1 MIPVKI
7 HSVAVRSGV
16 SPDSGAALEDQA
28 MSRGLVAAFVL
39 ALAGAASLAT
49 AQPAKA
55 DNFSFGYSSGGYYGR
70 PGPGWDHGRHY
81 HRPPPRVVYYAPP
94 PRYYQPPPRVI
105 YAPPPTVVYADPPQV
120 IYAPPVVANNVKP
133 SNQYCR
139 EYQSTTI
146 VGGQKI
152 ASYGTACQQ
161 PDGSWRIVQ

>member
-1 MIPVKI
+1 M
-7 HSVAVRSGV
+7 
-16 SPDSGAALEDQA
+16 
-28 MSRGLVAAFVL
+28 
-39 ALAGAASLAT
+39 
-49 AQPAKA
+49 
-55 DNFSFGYSSGGYYGR
+55 
-70 PGPGWDHGRHY
+70 
-81 HRPPPRVVYYAPP
+81 PPPVYYAPP

-120 IYAPPVVANNVKP
+120 IYAPPVVANNVQP

-146 VGGQKI
+146 VGGQQI

>member
-1 MIPVKI
+1 
-7 HSVAVRSGV
+7 
-16 SPDSGAALEDQA
+16 

-55 DNFSFGYSSGGYYGR
+55 DNFSFGYSSGGHYGR

-105 YAPPPTVVYADPPQV
+105 YAPPPTVVYADPPPV
-120 IYAPPVVANNVKP
+120 IYAPPVVANNAMPP

-146 VGGQKI
+146 VGGQQI